1 MANPTL
7 DAAQA
12 YARRGW
18 AVIPITHRSKD
29 PGSLLGK
36 GWQHT
41 RFYESDLPQHFN
53 GQPRN
58 IGVILGEPSGDLV
71 DLDLDAPEAVAA
83 AAWLAPDTAA
93 VFGRPGKPRS
103 HRLYISS
110 GAPYRKFTDPIDQAT
125 ILELRAGTGKQTI
138 FPPSAHAETGE
149 PITWHSEGEPFEV
162 EAADLDRYAR
172 ELAAAALLGKHWPGK
187 GGRHDAARALA
198 GGLWR
203 GGLDEQRAADFVRA
217 VVTAAGDTDES
228 QDRERAVSD
237 TYARGP
243 QKSADGLAVYK
254 ITGWRA
260 LAGLIDLRVVRKARE
275 WLGMTSPNVEEPP
288 PPVADGTL
296 TSAVPSPTFNTTDQ
310 GNGERLVAR
319 HGQDLR
325 YCHLWGKWLVWDG
338 RRWAVD
344 DTAEVERRAKAT
356 IRAIYSEAAAVVGD
370 DEASKA
376 QRRALASWAGKSES
390 RGKLEAMIKQAAS
403 EPGVAVA
410 PDDLDRDPW
419 LLNVQNGTLDL
430 RTGQLRPHNRAD
442 LITKLCPVEYHADAG
457 APTWAA
463 FLARIMDGNTDLVTF
478 LQRAIGYSLTGSI
491 RERFFVI
498 AYGEGDNGKT
508 TLLETIQA
516 LLGDYASRTPTE
528 TLMLRRDGNIPNDL
542 ARLKGA
548 RFVFASEVE
557 QGRRLAVS
565 LIKDMTG
572 GDTITARFMRA
583 EFFEFRPEFKIWLA
597 TNHKP
602 RIPDTNQAIWRR
614 IRLVPFAVSIPK
626 AEQDKKLPEKL
637 LAELPGILAWAVRG
651 CLDWQRD
658 GLDAPAEVEQATA
671 DYRAESDEMAAWLA
685 ECCFIGPKA
694 RAKSDDARKS
704 YMDFT
709 GYKVTSNEFAEL
721 LIKHGYK
728 KDRSGGRTIW
738 HGFALLTTP
747 APNQPP
753 LVPPNVATPDD
764 CSNLGN
770 ESGISS
776 RNTTHEA
783 FIPESLLQVATTA
796 KVATN
801 GAVPQCSECEN
812 AAARPTSRGW
822 LCAECIE
829 FHAGLGVEL

>member
-1 MANPTL
+1 MANPAL
-7 DAAQA
+7 DAARA
-12 YARRGW
+12 YTRRGW
-18 AVIPITHRSKD
+18 AVIPISHRSKN
-29 PGSLLGK
+29 PGSLLGD
-36 GWQHT
+36 GWQNT
-41 RFYESDLPQHFN
+41 RMAEADLPKHFN

-58 IGVILGEPSGDLV
+58 IGVILGEPSGGLA
-71 DLDLDAPEAVAA
+71 DLDLDAREAVAVA
-83 AAWLAPDTAA
+83 PWLAPDTPAG
-93 VFGRPGKPRS
+93 FGRPGKPRS
-103 HRLYISS
+103 HRLYISP

-149 PITWHSEGEPFEV
+149 PITWHTEGDPAEV
-162 EAADLDRYAR
+162 EAADLERYAR
-172 ELAAAALLGKHWPGK
+172 EMAAAALLGKHWPGQ
-187 GGRHDAARALA
+187 GGRHDAALALA

-203 GGLDEQRAADFVRA
+203 GGMDEPRAADFVQA
-217 VVTAAGDTDES
+217 VVKAAGDTDES

-237 TYARGP
+237 TYTNGP
-243 QKSADGLAVYK
+243 NRYV
-254 ITGWRA
+254 TGWRR
-260 LAGLIDLRVVRKARE
+260 LGGLIDLRVVRKARE
-275 WLGMTSPNVEEPP
+275 WLGMTSPTVEEPP
-288 PPVADGTL
+288 PPVADRAPTAPAA
-296 TSAVPSPTFNTTDQ
+296 SATFNTTDQ

-344 DTAEVERRAKAT
+344 DTADIERRAKAT
-356 IRAIYSEAAAVVGD
+356 IRAIYAEAAAIVGD

-376 QRRALASWAGKSES
+376 QRRALAGWAGKSES

-403 EPGVAVA
+403 EPGVTVA
-410 PDDLDRDPW
+410 PDDLDRNPW
-419 LLNVQNGTLDL
+419 LLNVLNGTLDL
-430 RTGQLRPHNRAD
+430 RTGQLHPHNRAD
-442 LITKLCPVEYHADAG
+442 LITKLCPVEYDPAAG
-457 APTWAA
+457 APTWGA
-463 FLARIMDGNTDLVTF
+463 FLARIMDGKGDLVTF

-491 RERFFVI
+491 RERVFVI

-508 TLLETIQA
+508 TLLETVQA

-557 QGRRLAVS
+557 KGRRLAVS
-565 LIKDMTG
+565 LVKDMTG

-583 EFFEFRPEFKIWLA
+583 EFFEFRPEFKLWLA

-602 RIPDTNQAIWRR
+602 VIKDTNQAIWRR

-658 GLDAPAEVEQATA
+658 GLGEPAEVAQAT
-671 DYRAESDEMAAWLA
+671 DEYRAESDELAAWLA
-685 ECCFIGPKA
+685 ECCIIGPKA
-694 RAKSDDARKS
+694 RAGSDAARKS

-709 GYKVTSNEFAEL
+709 GYKVTSNEFADL
-721 LIKHGYK
+721 LGKHGFK
-728 KDRSGGRTIW
+728 KDRIGGRTIW
-738 HGFALLTTP
+738 FGFGLLATP
-747 APNQPP
+747 DPNQPL
-753 LVPPNVATPDD
+753 LVPPDVATPDD

-770 ESGISS
+770 ESGIST

-783 FIPESLLQVATTA
+783 LIPKKLLQVATTA
-796 KVATN
+796 QVATN
-801 GAVPQCSECEN
+801 GAAPQCSECEN
-812 AAARPTSRGW
+812 AAVRQTSRGW

-829 FHAGLGVEL
+829 FHARLGVEL